1 LATRTRISGRLRA
14 SVLQT
19 RMHKSKGKL
28 LVDLTGNPAGPPK
41 VPGGGPACS
50 WGPPRSATDIT
61 FRVAPPDFD
70 MHTLVAASTAILEPE
85 VQGVAKKN
93 DKGKK
98 KMWRV

>member
-1 LATRTRISGRLRA
+1 LRT

-19 RMHKSKGKL
+19 GMHKSKGKL
-28 LVDLTGNPAGPPK
+28 LVDLTGNPAGPP
-41 VPGGGPACS
+41 
-50 WGPPRSATDIT
+50 
-61 FRVAPPDFD
+61 DFD
-70 MHTLVAASTAILEPE
+70 MHKLVAASTAILEPE

>member
-1 LATRTRISGRLRA
+1 LATRTRIFGKLRTF
-14 SVLQT
+14 VLQT
-19 RMHKSKGKL
+19 GMHKSKGKL
-28 LVDLTGNPAGPPK
+28 IVDLTGNPAGPPK

-50 WGPPRSATDIT
+50 WGPPRSATGIT
-61 FRVAPPDFD
+61 FRVAPLDFD
-70 MHTLVAASTAILEPE
+70 MHNLVAASTAIPEPE